1 MVDIII
7 VIEIAP
13 AMIIFDRLLSAEA
26 IQIVRR
32 LEFINLIKTEYSF
45 SVLPC

>member
-7 VIEIAP
+7 AIEIAP

-26 IQIVRR
+26 ISRTNSAG
-32 LEFINLIKTEYSF
+32 FK
-45 SVLPC
+45 